1 MRKVLYAALIVLVAI
16 IALNSVA
23 AWHCTDTDANQPVS
37 ASVAWGD
44 NALLGGTSEGWGESN
59 VAPAGCTGTQ
69 GQYVCNDRCDGTTL
83 VEYYCG
89 PWSGDG
95 TIIHM
100 HSYENSTQCNQV
112 PEFGVVAAIV
122 AIVGAIGI
130 IVYRRK

>member
-1 MRKVLYAALIVLVAI
+1 MKKMLVFLIVAI
-16 IALNSVA
+16 AAIGMAS
-23 AWHCTDTDANQPVS
+23 AWHCTDTDASQPS
-37 ASVAWGD
+37 ANVAWGD
-44 NALLGGTSEGWGESN
+44 NALLGGTTSGWGESN

-112 PEFGVVAAIV
+112 PEFGVIAGAI
-122 AIVGAIGI
+122 ALVGAIAGFVI
-130 IVYRRK
+130 IRKNN